1 MVDAVLDNELPLEE
15 LKKMNE
21 EMFSTS
27 FFYDEDEKVKTPEEI
42 KAEEDALIENLN
54 KSVDELDISVWFQN
68 CLNNANIKYIGELVQ
83 KSEDDILQ
91 MMKFQTKRDTNDQLK
106 ELKELLSDLRLTL
119 GMQLDSWT
127 APN

>member
-1 MVDAVLDNELPLEE
+1 MPITLEE

-127 APN
+127 APK